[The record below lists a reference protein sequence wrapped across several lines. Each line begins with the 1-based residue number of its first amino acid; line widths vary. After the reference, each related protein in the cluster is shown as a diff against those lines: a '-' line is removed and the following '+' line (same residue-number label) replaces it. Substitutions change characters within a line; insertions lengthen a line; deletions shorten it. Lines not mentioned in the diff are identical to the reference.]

1 MKLSDEFMDE
11 AGNKKLAII
20 TDILCVI
27 FTLLVSVT
35 NSDAACI
42 FLSILIGTALAS
54 KVDSI
59 NHIIS
64 AILFIVILAI
74 AGFPHFSLVCLV
86 VCTIAAFVDEKGN
99 DYSDKQIENNKG
111 GFITTFFK
119 YRYALKIAV
128 LLFSLI
134 GIVNMYLPGSMF
146 CNFNFS
152 AITFVDFLLFD
163 LSYEFIGSHFN
174 RINNFLN

>member
-64 AILFIVILAI
+64 AILLFLS
-74 AGFPHFSLVCLV
+74 HL
-86 VCTIAAFVDEKGN
+86 
-99 DYSDKQIENNKG
+99 
-111 GFITTFFK
+111 
-119 YRYALKIAV
+119 YR
-128 LLFSLI
+128 
-134 GIVNMYLPGSMF
+134 
-146 CNFNFS
+146 
-152 AITFVDFLLFD
+152 
-163 LSYEFIGSHFN
+163 
-174 RINNFLN
+174 